1 MTSTQLKTLLDTN
14 LANNNNKEITAA
26 KVRQVITELIQ
37 KTGGWADYNN
47 SITTKQTITAGS
59 WQQLTNDGEGALT
72 EETFMPY
79 YTSSMF
85 SDNAVDLSDIPT
97 GTVLTLRNDITLNI
111 TSNNTD
117 VLFRVKFKNSQGV
130 EIYTHLYDF
139 RVFKSTGELSGVNF
153 YEFYVG
159 KDILNGSVELE
170 IYADHNIEALWNGCF
185 ITIP

>member
-1 MTSTQLKTLLDTN
+1 MTSTELKALLDTN

-26 KVRQVITELIQ
+26 KVRQAITEIIQ

-47 SITTKQTITAGS
+47 SSTTKQNITADS
-59 WQQLTNDGEGALT
+59 WQQLTNDGDGALT
-72 EETFMPY
+72 EESFMPY

-85 SDNAVDLSDIPT
+85 SGNAVDLSDIPL
-97 GTVLTLRNDITLNI
+97 GTVVTLRNDITLRI

-117 VLFRVKFKNSQGV
+117 VIFRVKFKDSEGAEV
-130 EIYTHLYDF
+130 YTHLYDF
-139 RVFKSTGELSGVNF
+139 RAFKSQGELSGVNF

-159 KDILNGSVELE
+159 KSILNGSVELE
-170 IYADHNIEALWNGCF
+170 VFSDNNIEALWNGCF